1 MSDVSLSS
9 VLSFLDTD
17 DAATV
22 VERVRAARGE
32 RTKRSDRDGRTFLFS
47 APGDESQ
54 PTEVVWIDVEAAFD
68 ARSVETFAERCAD
81 RGIDGTLL
89 TTGDEEQAIE
99 TLALAF
105 AADDQL
111 DEPDEDGDRALL
123 VDPDEVERPIDLV
136 ALPDLV
142 DALEDADL
150 DEDVIDEYHEPHEPE
165 FEEILDEIDAEEAR
179 AAAEADEAENA
190 GSGRALAL
198 LVAAVVVVAV
208 VAALVLFGP
217 F

>member
-32 RTKRSDRDGRTFLFS
+32 RTRRGGRDGRTFLFA
-47 APGDESQ
+47 APDEESQ
-54 PTEVVWIDVEAAFD
+54 PAEVVWIDVEAAFD
-68 ARSVETFAERCAD
+68 ARSVEAFAERCD
-81 RGIDGTLL
+81 GRGVDGTLL
-89 TTGDEEQAIE
+89 TTGDEARAAE

-105 AADDQL
+105 ATDEQL
-111 DEPDEDGDRALL
+111 DDPDDDGDRALL
-123 VDPDEVERPIDLV
+123 VDPDEVESPIELVSLSDL
-136 ALPDLV
+136 AA
-142 DALEDADL
+142 ALEDAGL
-150 DEDVIDEYHEPHEPE
+150 DEAIIDEYHEPHEPE

-179 AAAEADEAENA
+179 AAAEADAAEDA

-198 LVAAVVVVAV
+198 LVAAVVVVV

>member
-32 RTKRSDRDGRTFLFS
+32 RTKRSVRDGRTFLFA
-47 APGDESQ
+47 APDGESQ

-68 ARSVETFAERCAD
+68 ARSVEAFAERCDD
-81 RGIDGTLL
+81 RGVDGTLL
-89 TTGDEEQAIE
+89 TTGDEERAAE

-105 AADDQL
+105 AADEQL

-123 VDPDEVERPIDLV
+123 VDPDEVERPIELV

-142 DALEDADL
+142 EALEDADL
-150 DEDVIDEYHEPHEPE
+150 AEAIIDEYHEPHEPE
-165 FEEILDEIDAEEAR
+165 FEDIVDEIDAEEAR
-179 AAAEADEAENA
+179 VAAEADAAEDA

-208 VAALVLFGP
+208 AAAFVLFGP